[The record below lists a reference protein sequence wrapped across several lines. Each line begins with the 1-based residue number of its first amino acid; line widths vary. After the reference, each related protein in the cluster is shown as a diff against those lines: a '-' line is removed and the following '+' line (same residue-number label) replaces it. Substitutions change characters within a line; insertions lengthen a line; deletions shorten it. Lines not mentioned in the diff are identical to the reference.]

1 MAHYSACGIVL
12 IHMQM
17 DIAGC
22 TRNSNSGQKNDNQL
36 TAKSCSGRSSGNSG
50 RGNGGCGTC
59 GGGDGVD
66 VSSGD
71 NDDIDDCNSNGN
83 GDSSRQ

>member
-1 MAHYSACGIVL
+1 
-12 IHMQM
+12 MQM

-22 TRNSNSGQKNDNQL
+22 AYNSNSGKKNDNQL
-36 TAKSCSGRSSGNSG
+36 TDKSCSKRSSNDSG

-66 VSSGD
+66 ISRGD
-71 NDDIDDCNSNGN
+71 NGSIDNCNGNGN
-83 GDSSRQ
+83 GDSGR

>member
-1 MAHYSACGIVL
+1 MAYFSACGIVL

-17 DIAGC
+17 DIDGC
-22 TRNSNSGQKNDNQL
+22 ARNSNNGKKNHNQL

-59 GGGDGVD
+59 GGGGGVY
-66 VSSGD
+66 VSSGNND
-71 NDDIDDCNSNGN
+71 NIDDYNSNSN
-83 GDSSRQ
+83 NASS